1 MKPQQSTQFKS
12 RRIIASL
19 RKIARTKL
27 FVYFLCVIVSFGIW
41 TTFSLSEKNIK
52 SLELNIRFINHPK
65 NLTLVNQPEKKIYIN
80 ITSTSNNVNFLNQN
94 KKKFIDLDVSK
105 IELTKAK
112 NQYIG
117 NIKPRE
123 YLNSIASQL
132 MVYGDI
138 EYISPDSISLVY
150 EKNISKKIPVD
161 LNVNYQFPAQH
172 WISSEI
178 SIKPDSVTITGL
190 SSDIDTISRI
200 KTVYKDF
207 KTLYDSVK
215 IILPL
220 EIPKTNYP
228 LLVSEDSIKIIIP
241 IEQFTEKSFTI
252 PINVNDKT
260 NEFKIKTFPDI
271 VTVSCLVSIKKFNQ
285 LADSMFEA
293 AVFYNEQID
302 KNSSMLPVQIIH
314 SLDYVKISKI
324 TPQKVE
330 YIIIK

>member
-12 RRIIASL
+12 RRIIVSL
-19 RKIARTKL
+19 RKISRTKL

-41 TTFSLSEKNIK
+41 TTLSLSEKNIK

-117 NIKPRE
+117 NIKPSE

-161 LNVNYQFPAQH
+161 INVNYQFPSQY

-190 SSDIDTISRI
+190 LSDIDTISRI

-207 KTLYDSVK
+207 ETLYDSVK

-285 LADSMFEA
+285 LSDSMFEA
-293 AVFYNEQID
+293 TVFYNEQID